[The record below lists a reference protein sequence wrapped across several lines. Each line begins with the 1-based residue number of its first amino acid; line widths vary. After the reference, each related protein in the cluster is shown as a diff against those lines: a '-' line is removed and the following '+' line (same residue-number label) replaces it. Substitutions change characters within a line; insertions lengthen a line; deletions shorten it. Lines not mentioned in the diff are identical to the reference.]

1 MIPSA
6 LRLWSQLDLV
16 TAQWDHNTH
25 SLTDEQMDDLKRYH
39 GFPKSHELLSKEAES
54 LKDKYVWHLNLMAM
68 LYPLTSSC
76 LVREVLIKPEVF
88 IWQDAK
94 SGHDLRERMEV
105 QWWGRTLHLPSWSPR
120 APVFYFPQPSVPFA
134 SASSGPGPSP
144 RIWLCPWL
152 CFPVQTY
159 SIQLMQHPKEFLMRF

>member
-16 TAQWDHNTH
+16 TAQWDHDTH
-25 SLTDEQMDDLKRYH
+25 SLTDEQMEDLKRYH

-54 LKDKYVWHLNLMAM
+54 LKDKYVWYLNLMAM

-94 SGHDLRERMEV
+94 SGRDWENRWKCRGEEGHCTCPRGAPGPQCSSSHSPV
-105 QWWGRTLHLPSWSPR
+105 SPLP
-120 APVFYFPQPSVPFA
+120 APHQGQGQVPGSDSVPGFVFQSKHTA
-134 SASSGPGPSP
+134 SN
-144 RIWLCPWL
+144 
-152 CFPVQTY
+152 
-159 SIQLMQHPKEFLMRF
+159 